1 MKRTIEKP
9 NECRIFLSAFA
20 WKVFNEPYEH
30 SHLTRFELRPY
41 LEQEE
46 NPTPG
51 LLTSWFYPPP
61 SDAGEDKVEAQGRD
75 DHGEAVPVA
84 LVERLQQG
92 DVVVD
97 VQTRHRD
104 VEE

>member
-9 NECRIFLSAFA
+9 NECQMFLSVFA
-20 WKVFNEPYEH
+20 WKVFNEPYEL

-46 NPTPG
+46 NPAPG
-51 LLTSWFYPPP
+51 LLTSWLNPPP
-61 SDAGEDKVEAQGRD
+61 GDAGEDKVEAQGRD

-84 LVERLQQG
+84 LAERLQQG

-97 VQTRHRD
+97 VQARHRD